1 MDLGSFQLEHRLA
14 AGGVGEI
21 WSATQRDTGAPV
33 AVKVVPA
40 LRDPRLRA
48 AFADEVRA
56 VARLAHPHVVRVF
69 EHGRTQDHHPWPDC
83 PWLAMERAPSTLVE
97 LSEPTWPVV
106 FRVLQELLCALGHAH
121 ARGVVHRDVKASNVL
136 IRDDGRVALADFG
149 IARLGP
155 QALDAGTPGCMA
167 PEQLRAQGWRQGP
180 WTDLYALGCLAW
192 ELLTG
197 GPIFDDATWVQDHLH
212 RSPPPFKARTPI
224 PDGVDRW
231 ILALLEKEPT
241 RRPTSAAEAA
251 RSLTEL
257 GGPWSVTR
265 DDAPVLKGV
274 GASLLGLRPV
284 PLIGRQREQAQLRA
298 ALARVEA
305 TEQPA
310 AVVLR
315 GPSGIGKTRL
325 AQELVWALR
334 EEGRIGLMARHG
346 PDGADGVLDALR
358 EELSGMPLER
368 ALALRGAPPRDTTA
382 LASLLDAPD
391 TIEAPVRRAVAARTL
406 DDLAPLLL
414 VIDDA
419 QWALD
424 GLELCERL
432 LRDGSPV
439 LVVLTVQDEAL
450 RQEAE
455 AEALLANLD
464 AEHIALA
471 PLAEDALA
479 TAVLGLD
486 DAATTTLAD
495 RSAGN
500 PLMAVHLVSDWAQHG
515 LLEPTARG
523 YQLVS
528 GAKPRMPADLRALW
542 SERLERV
549 LGAADCQGLE
559 LAAIGGLAIDTARWE
574 QVCAEAGVA
583 ADGLER
589 LLSAGL
595 ALRREGRW
603 RLVHAMVREALLE
616 RCSPRWP
623 AYHAAWARVLEQDGA
638 TPGRIAH
645 HRVGAGEVERAS
657 PLLAA
662 EVQRLWRHGDFARVA
677 RAIALWEQAAQGET
691 GGQAELWRCRLALV
705 REGVDAAAARVE
717 AFAPHA
723 VGLAH
728 ALDLQRCHHAWM
740 RGDLEA
746 ALALAQRVATTN
758 DAALARQAGR
768 DRGRLLAVLGR
779 HAEAREVLERTLTV
793 AEEAGDDFVACVC
806 LDGLAEAAVVA
817 QDLKAVRRYAQRQR
831 ALCIESGFRVW
842 EVSALHWSAVADLL
856 EGRPAVEPLTRSRQR
871 SQDLGQPTCHTAGAL
886 AVALAIAGDLERAA
900 GVLDEATS
908 EARELGWEDTLIE
921 LEAYRLVLRPS
932 GPDAERALAACET
945 LRSRNAVVDLVL
957 RHVNR

>member
-1 MDLGSFQLEHRLA
+1 MQLGSFRLERRLA
-14 AGGVGEI
+14 AGGVGEV
-21 WSATQRDTGAPV
+21 WSATQSETGAPV
-33 AVKVVPA
+33 AVKVVPG

-56 VARLAHPHVVRVF
+56 VASLAHPHVVRVF
-69 EHGRTQDHHPWPDC
+69 EHGRTRDHHLWPDC
-83 PWLAMERAPSTLVE
+83 PWLAMERAPSTLAE

-106 FRVLQELLCALGHAH
+106 FRVLQELLSALAHAH

-136 IRDDGRVALADFG
+136 VRDDGRVALADFG

-180 WTDLYALGCLAW
+180 WTDLYAVGCLAW

-197 GPIFDDATWVQDHLH
+197 GPVFDDAMWVQDHLH
-212 RSPPPFKARTPI
+212 RSPPPFPPRTPT

-231 ILALLEKEPT
+231 VLSLLEKEPS
-241 RRPTSAAEAA
+241 RRPASAADAA
-251 RSLTEL
+251 ATLREL
-257 GGPWSVTR
+257 GGAWSVTR

-284 PLIGRQREQAQLRA
+284 PLVGRQQEQEQLQA

-325 AQELVWALR
+325 AQELVWAQR
-334 EEGRIGLMARHG
+334 EEGGIGLLARHD
-346 PDGADGVLDALR
+346 PDGGDGVLDALGR
-358 EELSGMPLER
+358 ELSGLPLEH

-382 LASLLDAPD
+382 LASLLDSPD
-391 TIEAPVRRAVAARTL
+391 SVEAPVRRAVATRTL
-406 DDLAPLLL
+406 RDLAPLLL

-419 QWALD
+419 QWALS
-424 GLELCERL
+424 GLELCEKL
-432 LRDGSPV
+432 LRESAPV
-439 LVVLTVQDEAL
+439 LMVLTVQE
-450 RQEAE
+450 
-455 AEALLANLD
+455 EALLQEPEAAALLQTLD

-479 TAVLGLD
+479 SAVLGLD

-500 PLMAVHLVSDWAQHG
+500 PLMAVHLVSDWAEHG
-515 LLEPTARG
+515 LLQPTARG
-523 YQLVS
+523 YRLAA
-528 GAKPRMPADLRALW
+528 GAEPRMPADLGALW

-549 LGAADCQGLE
+549 LGATDCQGLE

-574 QVCAEAGVA
+574 QVCTQAGVA
-583 ADGLER
+583 PEGLER

-595 ALRREGRW
+595 AVRREGRW

-616 RCSPRWP
+616 RCPPRWRG
-623 AYHAAWARVLEQDGA
+623 YHAAWARVLEQDGA
-638 TPGRIAH
+638 TPGRIAQ
-645 HRVGAGEVERAS
+645 HRLGAGEVQSAL

-662 EVQRLWRHGDFARVA
+662 EVQRLWRHGDFSRVA
-677 RAIALWEQAAQGET
+677 RAIGLWEEAAHGET
-691 GGQAELWRCRLALV
+691 GGRAELWRCRLALV
-705 REGVDAAAARVE
+705 REGVDGAAARVE

-723 VGLAH
+723 RGLEH
-728 ALDLQRCHHAWM
+728 ALNLQRCHHAWM
-740 RGDLEA
+740 RGDLEK
-746 ALALAQRVATTN
+746 ALALAQRVEKTD

-768 DRGRLLAVLGR
+768 DHGRLLAALGR
-779 HAEAREVLERTLTV
+779 HAQAREVLERTLSA
-793 AEEAGDDFVACVC
+793 AEAAGDDFVACVC

-817 QDLKAVRRYAQRQR
+817 RDLEAVRRYAHRQR
-831 ALCIESGFRVW
+831 VLCTQSGFRVW
-842 EVSALHWSAVADLL
+842 EVSALHWSAVVDLL
-856 EGRPAVEPLTRSRQR
+856 EGRPAVEALTRSRER

-886 AVALAIAGDLERAA
+886 GVALAIAGALDQAA
-900 GVLDEATS
+900 AVLDEAAA
-908 EARELGWEDTLIE
+908 EAQELGWEDTLLE
-921 LEAYRLVLRPS
+921 LEAYRLALRPV
-932 GPDAERALAACET
+932 GPDADRARDACAA

-957 RHVNR
+957 RHVNT